1 MKYAP
6 HPRQIVRYR
15 APTRINHW
23 IVAICFVLTA
33 LSGLA
38 LFHPALFPLTQLFGG
53 GRGRAS
59 CTRSSAW

>member
-6 HPRQIVRYR
+6 HPRQIIRYR

-53 GRGRAS
+53 GP
-59 CTRSSAW
+59 